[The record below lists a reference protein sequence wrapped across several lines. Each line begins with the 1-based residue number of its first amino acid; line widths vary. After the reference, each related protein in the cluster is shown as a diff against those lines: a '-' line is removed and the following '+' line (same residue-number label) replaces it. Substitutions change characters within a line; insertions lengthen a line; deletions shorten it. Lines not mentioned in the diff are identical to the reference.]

1 MWCIQFNE
9 RRSKKTSSFLSEKV
23 NELRAYREPDILLLQ
38 EPNLTREDVPKDFPA
53 YCDELQGNA
62 GRYICA
68 LLLNNKYDR
77 RLIRIRD
84 DENQCPGLIAGV
96 TVTLSKKDIHFFR
109 YIEGLLLPLIP
120 C

>member
-1 MWCIQFNE
+1 MQADISAQCADISACI
-9 RRSKKTSSFLSEKV
+9 
-23 NELRAYREPDILLLQ
+23 
-38 EPNLTREDVPKDFPA
+38 PA
-53 YCDELQGNA
+53 Q
-62 GRYICA
+62 CA